1 MARTIVIV
9 GTLDTKGEELRYVK
23 ELIERRGHKTVVIDG
38 GILGEPLFQPDITR
52 EQVAEAAGKSL
63 KELLALGEAA
73 KPIEMM
79 AKGCSEIAEG
89 LYAEGKLDGIIAIGG
104 IIGTTL
110 GIAAMKRLPLW
121 LPKLMVSA
129 IGLSPFSPLLD
140 PELRVKD
147 LTVMPTVADFWGVD
161 NITKTILQ
169 NASGAIAGMV
179 ETHEKTGPSQ
189 RPLIDIITFGT
200 VVCKQALWAKPL
212 LEQKGYDVIVFEAP
226 ENASE
231 ELVDQGLMRGT
242 LDFVAG
248 YLFINELCGG
258 APRPGPMRFEA
269 RIKRGIPQV
278 FSPGLAEVITWSEAL
293 GPLPQRFE
301 NREIYRHGAMGIC
314 IKASEEEM
322 AAAGVMM
329 AQKLNE
335 MTGPTAMLIPT
346 RGFSEWDKQGHMW
359 YNPEGR
365 KAFIEGLKKHIGP
378 KVKVVELDMHINDRE
393 FAEQAVTIFDEMM
406 RGKFS
411 S

>member
-1 MARTIVIV
+1 
-9 GTLDTKGEELRYVK
+9 
-23 ELIERRGHKTVVIDG
+23 VIDG
-38 GILGEPLFQPDITR
+38 GILGAPLFQPDITR
-52 EQVAEAAGKSL
+52 EQVAEAAGESL

-73 KPIEMM
+73 KPIEVM

-104 IIGTTL
+104 ILGTTL

-129 IGLSPFSPLLD
+129 IGFSPFSPLLD

-147 LTVMPTVADFWGVD
+147 LTVMPTVADFSGLD

-212 LEQKGYDVIVFEAP
+212 LEQKGYDVMVFEAP

-248 YLFINELCGG
+248 YMFINELCGG
-258 APRPGPMRFEA
+258 AGNPGPMRFEA

-278 FSPGLAEVITWSEAL
+278 FSPGVAEVITWSEAL

-301 NREIYRHGAMGIC
+301 NREIYRHGAMSIC

-406 RGKFS
+406 RDKFRS
-411 S
+411 

>member
-1 MARTIVIV
+1 
-9 GTLDTKGEELRYVK
+9 
-23 ELIERRGHKTVVIDG
+23 VIDG

-52 EQVAEAAGKSL
+52 EQVAAAAGKSL

-73 KPIEMM
+73 KPIEVM

-104 IIGTTL
+104 ILGTTL
-110 GIAAMKRLPLW
+110 GIAAMQRLPLW

-140 PELRVKD
+140 PELGVKD
-147 LTVMPTVADFWGVD
+147 LTVMPTVADFCGID

-212 LEQKGYDVIVFEAP
+212 LEQKGYDVMVFEAP

-248 YLFINELCGG
+248 YMFINELCGG
-258 APRPGPMRFEA
+258 AYSPGPMRFEA

-278 FSPGLAEVITWSEAL
+278 FAPGVGGVITWSEAL
-293 GPLPQRFE
+293 GPLPQRFA
-301 NREIYRHGAMGIC
+301 NREIYRHGAMSIC
-314 IKASEEEM
+314 IRASEEEM

-329 AQKLNE
+329 AHKLNE

-365 KAFIEGLKKHIGP
+365 KAFIEGLKKHIGS

-406 RGKFS
+406 RGKFRS
-411 S
+411 

>member
-1 MARTIVIV
+1 M
-9 GTLDTKGEELRYVK
+9 
-23 ELIERRGHKTVVIDG
+23 IDG
-38 GILGEPLFQPDITR
+38 GILGAPLFQPDITR
-52 EQVAEAAGKSL
+52 DQVAEAAGESL

-73 KPIEMM
+73 KPIEVM

-104 IIGTTL
+104 ILGTTL

-129 IGLSPFSPLLD
+129 IGFSPFSPLLD

-147 LTVMPTVADFWGVD
+147 LTLMPTVADFSGLD

-212 LEQKGYDVIVFEAP
+212 LEQKGYDVMVFEAP

-248 YLFINELCGG
+248 YMFINELCGG
-258 APRPGPMRFEA
+258 AGNPGPMRFEA

-278 FSPGLAEVITWSEAL
+278 FSPGVAEVITWSEAL

-301 NREIYRHGAMGIC
+301 NREIYRHGAMSIC

-346 RGFSEWDKQGHMW
+346 RGFSEWDKRGHMW

-365 KAFIEGLKKHIGP
+365 KSFIEGLKKHIGP

-406 RGKFS
+406 RGEYKA
-411 S
+411 

>member
-1 MARTIVIV
+1 M
-9 GTLDTKGEELRYVK
+9 
-23 ELIERRGHKTVVIDG
+23 IDG
-38 GILGEPLFQPDITR
+38 GILGAPLFQPDITR
-52 EQVAEAAGKSL
+52 EQVAEAAGESL

-73 KPIEMM
+73 KPIEVM

-104 IIGTTL
+104 ILGTTL

-129 IGLSPFSPLLD
+129 IGFSPFSPLLD

-147 LTVMPTVADFWGVD
+147 LTVMPTVADFSGLD

-248 YLFINELCGG
+248 YMFINELCGG
-258 APRPGPMRFEA
+258 AGNPGPMRFEA

-278 FSPGLAEVITWSEAL
+278 FSPGVAEVITWSEAL

-301 NREIYRHGAMGIC
+301 NREIYRHGAMSIC

-346 RGFSEWDKQGHMW
+346 RGFSEWDKRGHMW

-406 RGKFS
+406 RGEYKA
-411 S
+411 

>member
-1 MARTIVIV
+1 
-9 GTLDTKGEELRYVK
+9 
-23 ELIERRGHKTVVIDG
+23 VIDG

-63 KELLALGEAA
+63 KELLVLGEAA
-73 KPIEMM
+73 KPIEVM

-104 IIGTTL
+104 ILGTTL

-129 IGLSPFSPLLD
+129 IGLSPFSPVLD
-140 PELRVKD
+140 PELSVKD
-147 LTVMPTVADFWGVD
+147 VTVMPTVADLWGVD

-169 NASGAIAGMV
+169 NAAGAIAGMV

-212 LEQKGYDVIVFEAP
+212 LEQRGYDVIVFEAT

-248 YLFINELCGG
+248 YLFTNEFCGG
-258 APRPGPMRFEA
+258 APRPWPMRFEA
-269 RIKRGIPQV
+269 RIRRGIPQV
-278 FSPGLAEVITWSEAL
+278 FSPGLAEAITWSEAF

-301 NREIYRHGAMGIC
+301 NRKIYPHGAMAIC

-322 AAAGVMM
+322 AASGVRM

-335 MTGPTAMLIPT
+335 MTGPTAMLIPI

-359 YNPEGR
+359 YDPEGR

-406 RGKFS
+406 RGQFS

>member
-1 MARTIVIV
+1 M
-9 GTLDTKGEELRYVK
+9 
-23 ELIERRGHKTVVIDG
+23 IDG
-38 GILGEPLFQPDITR
+38 GILGAPLFQPDITR
-52 EQVAEAAGKSL
+52 EQVAEAAGESL

-73 KPIEMM
+73 KPIEVM

-104 IIGTTL
+104 ILGTTL

-129 IGLSPFSPLLD
+129 IGFSPFSPLLD

-147 LTVMPTVADFWGVD
+147 LTVMPTVADFSGLD

-179 ETHEKTGPSQ
+179 EMHEKTGPSQ

-212 LEQKGYDVIVFEAP
+212 LEQMGYDVIVFEAT

-248 YLFINELCGG
+248 YMFINELCGG
-258 APRPGPMRFEA
+258 AGNPGPMRFEA

-278 FSPGLAEVITWSEAL
+278 FSPGVAEVITWSEAL

-301 NREIYRHGAMGIC
+301 NREIYRHGAMSIC

-346 RGFSEWDKQGHMW
+346 RGFSEWDKRGHMW

-406 RGKFS
+406 RGEYKA
-411 S
+411 